1 MCSQVGL
8 PRALSGRQL
17 TKVMTEPATT
27 HVPRL
32 AAGCRMTQSADLGPV
47 LLLPESML
55 RLTGPGPRILELC
68 DGTRTLADVIA
79 ALQSEFSA
87 ADPAMI
93 QREVLAFV
101 ASLNERRALD
111 FT

>member
-1 MCSQVGL
+1 
-8 PRALSGRQL
+8 
-17 TKVMTEPATT
+17 MTEPATT

>member
-1 MCSQVGL
+1 
-8 PRALSGRQL
+8 
-17 TKVMTEPATT
+17 
-27 HVPRL
+27 
-32 AAGCRMTQSADLGPV
+32 MTQSADLGPV